1 MGRADSEFHLL
12 SACRGMWRPVMHCI
26 EKVSAMDKLQRAYQ
40 ALPPMSDPQ
49 AFIKNALDALKIH
62 LIVRGSPEMIPK
74 KGPVLVVAN
83 HPLGGVEGLVAAQM
97 MLAVRSDVKIMAN
110 VFLSR
115 IPEMAPLL
123 FGVDPFGSRRSID
136 LNIGPLRQCFRWLKG
151 GGVLIM
157 FPSGTV
163 SHFHL
168 RNRAVVDPPWSE
180 TLGRLVLRSRCAVV
194 PMHFEGANSLW
205 FHLLGLMHPRLRTLL
220 LPREMQRT
228 CGRTIPVTVG
238 RTICFE
244 ELAGIGS
251 AAGMTEYLRAQTY
264 ALGVT
269 HGKVSFR
276 NIVPKRL
283 VPLSKRRAC
292 LSREVEPGM
301 PSQLLLK
308 DVEKLPSTQ
317 CLVSAGCHRVYW
329 ASAGQI
335 RHVLHEIGRLRE
347 IAFRAVGE
355 GSGRAVDLDR
365 FDLYYHHLFLWH
377 EERREI
383 IGAYRIGRGDE
394 ILKRMGLSGF
404 YTSTLFRYGP
414 GMTALL
420 QRTLELGRSFVRP
433 EHQKAHAPLWLLW
446 KGIARYVALHEKYR
460 YLLGPV
466 SISDTYHV
474 LSRHIMVMFLRHHY
488 FCKQWSRWVKP
499 RRPPR
504 LMPTMPWNV
513 RVLCRD
519 LPDVDLVSELVATI
533 EKSERSVPVL
543 LRQYLKVGGK
553 VLGFNVDKN
562 FSHVLDALLF
572 VDLASADLKF
582 LKKAMGGD
590 AALDFLAYHQG
601 RNAEKLLLSA

>member
-1 MGRADSEFHLL
+1 
-12 SACRGMWRPVMHCI
+12 
-26 EKVSAMDKLQRAYQ
+26 MDKLQRTYQ
-40 ALPPMSDPQ
+40 DLPPVSDPQ
-49 AFIKNALDALKIH
+49 TFVKNALDALSIR
-62 LIVRGSPEMIPK
+62 LVVRGCPETIPQR
-74 KGPVLVVAN
+74 GPLLVVAN
-83 HPLGGVEGLVAAQM
+83 HPFGGIEGLVAAQM
-97 MLAVRSDVKIMAN
+97 VLAVRSDVKIMAN
-110 VFLSR
+110 AFLSR

-123 FGVDPFGSRRSID
+123 FGVDPFRARRSID
-136 LNIGPLRQCFRWLKG
+136 RNIGPLRMCFRWLKG

-168 RNRAVVDPPWSE
+168 RKRAVVDPSWSE

-220 LPREMQRT
+220 LPREMHGK

-238 RTICFE
+238 RTIYFD

-264 ALGVT
+264 ALGIS
-269 HGKVSFR
+269 HGKVFSK
-276 NIVPKRL
+276 NGVPQKWL
-283 VPLSKRRAC
+283 PLGNGRRRPPRDVA
-292 LSREVEPGM
+292 PGM
-301 PSQLLLK
+301 PAQLLLEEM
-308 DVEKLPSTQ
+308 EKLPSAQ
-317 CLVSAGCHRVYW
+317 CLVSSGCQRVYW
-329 ASAGQI
+329 ASATQI
-335 RHVLHEIGRLRE
+335 PHVLQEIGRLRE
-347 IAFRAVGE
+347 IAFRVVGE
-355 GSGRAVDLDR
+355 GSGLAVDLDR

-394 ILKRMGLSGF
+394 ILKRMGLKGF

-414 GMTALL
+414 GMMPLL
-420 QRTLELGRSFVRP
+420 ERTLELGRSFVRP
-433 EHQKAHAPLWLLW
+433 EHQKAYAPLWLLW
-446 KGIARYVALHEKYR
+446 RGIARYVALHVKYR

-466 SISDTYHV
+466 SISESYHV
-474 LSRHIMVMFLRHHY
+474 ISRHLMVMFLRHHY
-488 FCKQWSRWVKP
+488 FCTQWSRWVEP

-504 LMPTMPWNV
+504 LMSAMPWNV

-519 LPDVDLVSELVATI
+519 LADVDLVSELVATI

-562 FSHVLDALLF
+562 FSHVLDALLC
-572 VDLASADLKF
+572 VDLAAADLRF